1 MNVDSCFFSLIESLL
16 PNCFIENI
24 WPKSKLLNE
33 RTELV
38 ELKNISK
45 KYIRVVITL
54 RRAYKWA
61 QNELNLR
68 LKVISFAI
76 MTPSEQFYVS

>member
-1 MNVDSCFFSLIESLL
+1 MVVGRLTSILL
-16 PNCFIENI
+16 C
-24 WPKSKLLNE
+24 
-33 RTELV
+33 
-38 ELKNISK
+38 
-45 KYIRVVITL
+45 RVVITL
-54 RRAYKWA
+54 QRAHKWA

>member
-1 MNVDSCFFSLIESLL
+1 MKQQINRSKEKQDIRSFYSAQGRVYSDNFFWHVAL
-16 PNCFIENI
+16 PT
-24 WPKSKLLNE
+24 P
-33 RTELV
+33 
-38 ELKNISK
+38 
-45 KYIRVVITL
+45 YRVVITL
-54 RRAYKWA
+54 RRTHKSA

>member
-1 MNVDSCFFSLIESLL
+1 MPGEAAAIERSSHNTYTGDIANIIFLRRQKQILDFHITEASSYLI
-16 PNCFIENI
+16 
-24 WPKSKLLNE
+24 
-33 RTELV
+33 
-38 ELKNISK
+38 
-45 KYIRVVITL
+45 ITL
-54 RRAYKWA
+54 RRAHKWA